1 MKVASSL
8 TLHRNNRAPIP
19 RKFLMCINV
28 KFTSLNAE
36 VISVAPLILIIL
48 FSKKIYNYIAKSHV
62 INTDRG
68 VALY

>member
-1 MKVASSL
+1 
-8 TLHRNNRAPIP
+8 
-19 RKFLMCINV
+19 
-28 KFTSLNAE
+28 